1 MAWYNNILGTGTNI
15 FGAGTS
21 MDMDK
26 YQKAGLLEKNDLEKA
41 QKQSLT
47 RGLLGTAIGYLA
59 QPQNQNYGSITPYLA
74 KGFQQGMAQA
84 QEPFKN
90 LQQTADTNAKL
101 NTIITDKENKED
113 YTKSIDTFIASHPEY
128 GEVLKNMPQEQAG
141 EIIRDFYKPTKPN
154 ESAIAKEKTVQA
166 LAGQIMQQNPGMSP
180 SEAEGKARIQ
190 IAMKPTMSNTINTGD
205 KLEDKIQ
212 MGSRAFVDKELN
224 DVSSETNLNQKM
236 AYAQELV
243 ELAGDDQGFGSDFK
257 QNAMAFFD
265 YVGKQ
270 TGVNIVPAGND
281 RSHFIRAL
289 KSAQVELALGS
300 KKPGTG
306 PMTDN
311 DFIQLLNSTVQISNP
326 QATNRIISY
335 VARRRA
341 EFRKQYARD
350 LMAHVEE
357 FGYGDH
363 VRKFQLDWDDKFTKQ
378 MKDEMMKDVKTLGK
392 GGILQYQRERMVD
405 KRVGG
410 AEHNGRKFDVYKN
423 QDGIISEGYYA
434 NGERMP
440 QEVFEKFKKQL
451 QQKVQNGG

>member
-26 YQKAGLLEKNDLEKA
+26 YKKAGLLEKEDLEKT

-74 KGFQQGMAQA
+74 KGFQQGMQSA

-101 NTIITDKENKED
+101 NTIITNKENTEAQSN
-113 YTKSIDTFIASHPEY
+113 TIDKFIQS
-128 GEVLKNMPQEQAG
+128 NPQYAGIKDLPIEQQS
-141 EIIRDFYKPTKPN
+141 EILRDFYKPVKPN
-154 ESAIAKEKTVQA
+154 ETAINKEKTVKA

-212 MGSRAFVDKELN
+212 MGSRAFVDKQLN
-224 DVSSETNLNQKM
+224 DISSETNLNQKM
-236 AYAQELV
+236 AYASELI
-243 ELAGDDQGFGSDFK
+243 EQAGSEQGFGSDFK
-257 QNAMAFFD
+257 QNAMAFFE
-265 YVGKQ
+265 YVGEQ
-270 TGVNIVPAGND
+270 TGVNIVPAGSD
-281 RSHFIRAL
+281 KSHFIRAL

-311 DFIQLLNSTVQISNP
+311 DFIQLLNSTVQIGNP

-335 VARRRA
+335 VSRRRA

-350 LMAHVEE
+350 LMAYVKEN
-357 FGYGDH
+357 GYGDH
-363 VRKFQLDWDDKFTKQ
+363 VRSFQLDWDDKYTKL
-378 MKDEMMKDVKTLGK
+378 MKDEMMQDVKTLGA
-392 GGILQYQRERMVD
+392 GGILQYQRDRMQD
-405 KRVGG
+405 RRVGG
-410 AEHNGRKFDVYKN
+410 ASHNGRKFDVFKDEN
-423 QDGIISEGYYA
+423 GQITEGYYA

-440 QEVFEKFKKQL
+440 QEIFNKFKQQL
-451 QQKVQNGG
+451 TEKAQNGG

>member
-1 MAWYNNILGTGTNI
+1 MAWYNNILGTGTNV

-26 YQKAGLLEKNDLEKA
+26 YKEAGLLEKTDLEKA

-74 KGFQQGMAQA
+74 KGFQQGMKSA
-84 QEPFKN
+84 QEPYNN
-90 LQQTADTNAKL
+90 LQKTADTNAKL
-101 NTIITDKENKED
+101 DTIITNKEN
-113 YTKSIDTFIASHPEY
+113 TNAHAKSIDTFIASHPEY
-128 GEVLKNMPQEQAG
+128 AGIKNMPMEQQA
-141 EIIRDFYKPTKPN
+141 EIMKDFYKPVTPN
-154 ESAIAKEKTVQA
+154 ETAINKEKTVKA

-190 IAMKPTMSNTINTGD
+190 IAMKPAMTSTINTGD

-212 MGSRAFVDKELN
+212 MGSRAFVDKQLDEI
-224 DVSSETNLNQKM
+224 SSETNLGQKM
-236 AYAQELV
+236 AYASELV
-243 ELAGDDQGFGSDFK
+243 EQAGSDQGFGSDFK

-270 TGVNIVPAGND
+270 TGVNIVPAGSD

-311 DFIQLLNSTVQISNP
+311 DFIQLLNSTVQIGNP

-335 VARRRA
+335 VSRRRA

-350 LMAHVEE
+350 LMAYVQEN
-357 FGYGDH
+357 GYGDH
-363 VRKFQLDWDDKFTKQ
+363 VRSFQLDWDDKYTKL
-378 MKDEMMKDVKTLGK
+378 MKEEMMGDIKTLGK
-392 GGILQYQRERMVD
+392 GGILQYQRDRMAD
-405 KRVGG
+405 LRVGG
-410 AEHNGRKFDVYKN
+410 SKVNGRKFEVYKDR
-423 QDGIISEGYYA
+423 DGNITEAYYA
-434 NGERMP
+434 NG
-440 QEVFEKFKKQL
+440 
-451 QQKVQNGG
+451 QKLPDDLFNQWKAQWEGK

>member
-26 YQKAGLLEKNDLEKA
+26 YKKAGLLEKNDLEKA

-74 KGFQQGMAQA
+74 KGFQQGMTQA

-101 NTIITDKENKED
+101 NTIITNKENTTAQEA
-113 YTKSIDTFIASHPEY
+113 TIDKFIQSNPQYAGIRNLPVEQQA
-128 GEVLKNMPQEQAG
+128 EILK
-141 EIIRDFYKPTKPN
+141 DFYKPVKPN
-154 ESAIAKEKTVQA
+154 ETAINKEKTVMA
-166 LAGQIMQQNPGMSP
+166 LRDQILAQNPGMSP

-212 MGSRAFVDKELN
+212 MGSRAFVDKQLN
-224 DVSSETNLNQKM
+224 DISSETNLNQKM
-236 AYAQELV
+236 AYASELV
-243 ELAGDDQGFGSDFK
+243 ELAESDQGFGSDFK

-270 TGVNIVPAGND
+270 TGVNIVPSGND
-281 RSHFIRAL
+281 KSHFIRAL

-335 VARRRA
+335 VARTRA
-341 EFRKQYARD
+341 KFRKQYARD
-350 LMAHVEE
+350 LMAYVKEN
-357 FGYGDH
+357 GYGDH
-363 VRKFQLDWDDKFTKQ
+363 VRSFQLDWDDKYTKL
-378 MKDEMMKDVKTLGK
+378 MKEEMMNDIKVLGK
-392 GGILQYQRERMVD
+392 GGILQYQRDRMAD
-405 KRVGG
+405 KRLGG
-410 AEHNGRKFDVYKN
+410 SKHNGRKFDVYKN
-423 QDGIISEGYYA
+423 NEGVPTEGYYA

-440 QEVFEKFKKQL
+440 QEVFNAWVKQYNARG
-451 QQKVQNGG
+451 Q

>member
-26 YQKAGLLEKNDLEKA
+26 YKKAGLLEKNDLEKA

-74 KGFQQGMAQA
+74 KGFQQGMTQA

-101 NTIITDKENKED
+101 NTIITNKENTTAQEA
-113 YTKSIDTFIASHPEY
+113 TIDKFIQSNPQYAGIRNLPVEQQA
-128 GEVLKNMPQEQAG
+128 EILK
-141 EIIRDFYKPTKPN
+141 DFYKPVKPN
-154 ESAIAKEKTVQA
+154 ETAINKEKTVMA
-166 LAGQIMQQNPGMSP
+166 LRDQILAQNPGMSP

-212 MGSRAFVDKELN
+212 MGSRAFVDKQLN
-224 DVSSETNLNQKM
+224 DISSETNLNQKM
-236 AYAQELV
+236 AYASELV
-243 ELAGDDQGFGSDFK
+243 ELAESDQGFGSDFK

-270 TGVNIVPAGND
+270 TGVNIVPSGND
-281 RSHFIRAL
+281 KSHFIRAL

-335 VARRRA
+335 VARTRA
-341 EFRKQYARD
+341 KFRKQYARD
-350 LMAHVEE
+350 LMAYVQEN
-357 FGYGDH
+357 GYGDH
-363 VRKFQLDWDDKFTKQ
+363 VRSFQLDWDDKYTKL
-378 MKDEMMKDVKTLGK
+378 MKEEMMNDIKVLGK
-392 GGILQYQRERMVD
+392 GGILQYQRDRMAD
-405 KRVGG
+405 KRLGG
-410 AEHNGRKFDVYKN
+410 SKHNGRKFDVYKN
-423 QDGIISEGYYA
+423 NEGVPTEGYYA

-440 QEVFEKFKKQL
+440 QEVFNAWVKQYNARG
-451 QQKVQNGG
+451 Q

>member
-26 YQKAGLLEKNDLEKA
+26 YKKAGLLEKNDLEKA

-74 KGFQQGMAQA
+74 KGFQQGMTQA

-101 NTIITDKENKED
+101 NTIITNKENTTAQEA
-113 YTKSIDTFIASHPEY
+113 TIDKFIQSNPQYAGIRNLPVEQQA
-128 GEVLKNMPQEQAG
+128 EILK
-141 EIIRDFYKPTKPN
+141 DFYKPVKPN
-154 ESAIAKEKTVQA
+154 ETAINKEKTVMA
-166 LAGQIMQQNPGMSP
+166 LRDKYLSENPGMSP
-180 SEAEGKARIQ
+180 SEAEGKARID

-212 MGSRAFVDKELN
+212 MGSRAFVDKQLN
-224 DVSSETNLNQKM
+224 DISSETNLNQKM
-236 AYAQELV
+236 AYASELV
-243 ELAGDDQGFGSDFK
+243 ELAESDQGFGSDFK

-270 TGVNIVPAGND
+270 TGVNIVPSGND
-281 RSHFIRAL
+281 KSHFIRAL

-335 VARRRA
+335 VARTRA
-341 EFRKQYARD
+341 KFRKQYARD
-350 LMAHVEE
+350 LMAYVQEN
-357 FGYGDH
+357 GYGDH
-363 VRKFQLDWDDKFTKQ
+363 VRSFQLDWDDKYTKK
-378 MKDEMMKDVKTLGK
+378 MKEEMMANVKTLGK
-392 GGILQYQRERMVD
+392 GGILQYQRDRMAD
-405 KRVGG
+405 KRLGG
-410 AEHNGRKFDVYKN
+410 SKHNGRKFDVYKN
-423 QDGIISEGYYA
+423 NEGVPTEGYYA

-440 QEVFEKFKKQL
+440 QEVFNAWVKQYNARG
-451 QQKVQNGG
+451 Q

>member
-21 MDMDK
+21 IDMDK
-26 YQKAGLLEKNDLEKA
+26 YKKAGLLEKNDLEKA

-74 KGFQQGMAQA
+74 KGFQQGMTQA

-101 NTIITDKENKED
+101 NTIITNKENKED

-128 GEVLKNMPQEQAG
+128 GNVLKNMPQEQAG
-141 EIIRDFYKPTKPN
+141 EIIRDFYKPKAPN
-154 ESAIAKEKTVQA
+154 ETAMNKEKTVMA
-166 LAGQIMQQNPGMSP
+166 LRDKYLRENPEMSP
-180 SEAEGKARIQ
+180 SEAEGKARID
-190 IAMKPTMSNTINTGD
+190 IAMKPSMSVTQSTGD

-224 DVSSETNLNQKM
+224 DIQSEASLNQKM
-236 AYAQELV
+236 DYAGELI
-243 ELAGDDQGFGSDFK
+243 ELAQNETGWGSDAK
-257 QNAMAFFD
+257 QKAMNFLS
-265 YVGKQ
+265 YVGEQ
-270 TGVNIVPAGND
+270 TGVNIVPTGND
-281 RSHFIRAL
+281 KSHFVRAL

-311 DFIQLLNSTVQISNP
+311 DFIQLLNSTVQITNP
-326 QATNRIISY
+326 LATNRIISY

-341 EFRKQYARD
+341 EFRKKYARD
-350 LMAHVEE
+350 LMAYVKEN
-357 FGYGDH
+357 GYGDH
-363 VRKFQLDWDDKFTKQ
+363 VRGFSLDWDDKYSKM
-378 MKDEMMKDVKTLGK
+378 MKEEMMADVKMLGK
-392 GGILQYQRERMVD
+392 GGILQYQRDRMVD
-405 KRVGG
+405 KRLGG
-410 AEHNGRKFDVYKN
+410 SKHNGRKFDVYKN
-423 QDGIISEGYYA
+423 NEGVPTEGYYA
-434 NGERMP
+434 NGEKMP
-440 QEVFEKFKKQL
+440 QEVFNAWVKQYNARG
-451 QQKVQNGG
+451 Q